1 MCVCVVSSS
10 NWHVSHCYFLLSII
24 EGMHDLCQQNLFM
37 LTTLSFIFFFQNN
50 ISFVILSHFQPA
62 FTKVHEELLSSWC
75 PFSLVIF
82 SQLIRNYMKSLCQ
95 PGISVYV
102 CINNGVQ
109 MRCFVEDFM

>member
-1 MCVCVVSSS
+1 MSTEPIYVTYVEF
-10 NWHVSHCYFLLSII
+10 Y
-24 EGMHDLCQQNLFM
+24 
-37 LTTLSFIFFFQNN
+37 FFFQNN
-50 ISFVILSHFQPA
+50 ISFVIKSHFQSA
-62 FTKVHEELLSSWC
+62 CTKVHEELLSSWC

-102 CINNGVQ
+102 CIKNGVQ